1 MPVFL
6 HSLMVEEWKMNG
18 NIAKVKFLSSF
29 WVHAATFRIYHIL
42 GYDGRVLLG
51 RRSHRS
57 FMKSMIRLSGM
68 HLHTT
73 KEREIEAKK

>member
-1 MPVFL
+1 MEEECKYCESKVFVFL
-6 HSLMVEEWKMNG
+6 LGSRRY
-18 NIAKVKFLSSF
+18 
-29 WVHAATFRIYHIL
+29 FRIYHIL

-51 RRSHRS
+51 RRSHSS
-57 FMKSMIRLSGM
+57 FMKWMIRLSGL